1 MLFRQG
7 YLLSEK
13 AFVWNGRGKVDAEC
27 DKMKSEPLNK
37 EKNKVMIWKQ
47 SLKLIIHWFLT
58 M

>member
-1 MLFRQG
+1 MLLR
-7 YLLSEK
+7 LIPKRL
-13 AFVWNGRGKVDAEC
+13 GKIDTEC
-27 DKMKSEPLNK
+27 DKMKSEPLDK